1 MSCSFYHPTQVMLS
15 DLRYYLS
22 SSYSYSTRIKTQ
34 IVLHCDN
41 SYFWPYSPSPVT
53 KSAKIFEFRENFSF
67 RFLHRPMNSRKILMQ
82 TTKWSTSSKIANFY
96 KWWKITILLIFK
108 CGDKIQMP
116 ANYISLERK
125 FIMINNDLRAEV
137 QKWTY
142 FELWIENRK
151 DIFLK
156 VVNAL
161 LKIVTIWKSDLT
173 KP

>member
-1 MSCSFYHPTQVMLS
+1 
-15 DLRYYLS
+15 
-22 SSYSYSTRIKTQ
+22 
-34 IVLHCDN
+34 
-41 SYFWPYSPSPVT
+41 
-53 KSAKIFEFRENFSF
+53 
-67 RFLHRPMNSRKILMQ
+67 
-82 TTKWSTSSKIANFY
+82 
-96 KWWKITILLIFK
+96 
-108 CGDKIQMP
+108 MP

-161 LKIVTIWKSDLT
+161 LKIVTI
-173 KP
+173 